1 MRRITRIELKNA
13 LERLLIIL
21 GSVLAALLV
30 AALFILPAGVNPMS
44 AFAAMFRGAFGS
56 ISGIGDVLLK
66 ATPIILVG
74 LGVCISLSG
83 GHSNLG
89 GDGQLI
95 MGGLFSAMVGITFKG
110 ILPNALLYPMVIF
123 TAVLAGGIW
132 GGIAGFL
139 KMRFGM
145 STIIVTIM
153 LNYIAANLLTFFVE
167 GPFKGADSY
176 LPQTAPVPKAFEL
189 AKFMPGMR
197 ANFGFVV
204 ALTFAFIVYFL
215 LKNTVV
221 GYRIRALGQAPKAAA
236 YAGVR
241 SDRYAFWLMFVAGA
255 FAGLAGMIEIYG
267 VHFRVLDGIASGYGY
282 LGISAALL
290 AGNNPLALILSSA
303 FFGALKVGANF
314 MQVKMQIPASIV
326 NITQGIIILFMM
338 ISPGIKALFAAK
350 IDRIKLLR
358 MKRQSV

>member
-1 MRRITRIELKNA
+1 MRKFTKIELKNA
-13 LERLLIIL
+13 LERLIYIL
-21 GSVLAALLV
+21 GSVLAALLI
-30 AALFILPAGVNPMS
+30 AALFISRAGVSPIS
-44 AFAAMFRGAFGS
+44 AFSAMFRGAFGTAA
-56 ISGIGDVLLK
+56 GIGDVMLK

-95 MGGLFSAMVGITFKG
+95 MGGLFSAMIGITLKG
-110 ILPNALLYPMVIF
+110 TVPNALLYPMVVL
-123 TAVLAGGIW
+123 TAIVAGGIW
-132 GGIAGFL
+132 GGIAGIL

-189 AKFMPGMR
+189 AKLMPGMR
-197 ANFGFVV
+197 ANFGFIIALVLSV
-204 ALTFAFIVYFL
+204 AVYYML
-215 LKNTVV
+215 RHMVI

-241 SDRYAFWLMFVAGA
+241 SDRYAFWLMFIAGA
-255 FAGLAGMIEIYG
+255 FAGFAGMIEIYG
-267 VHFRVLDGIASGYGY
+267 VHFRVLDGIASGYGF

-290 AGNNPLALILSSA
+290 ANNNPLALILSSI
-303 FFGALKVGANF
+303 FFGALKVGANS
-314 MQVKMQIPASIV
+314 MQVKMQIPTSIV

-350 IDRIKLLR
+350 VSRTKIVGKQQ
-358 MKRQSV
+358 QSI